1 MCGFHDIGFK
11 GLYLQILQ
19 TILRI
24 ANRGCQQR
32 YKTDKNDT
40 NSTKWIPLVQNGQR
54 RNMLLLF
61 LVNCLLL
68 THWHHVSVVRRF
80 VQWTSI
86 SPNQTLTIMKTEP
99 KRICIYVRDVQIVTG
114 KSYRAS
120 HRLLDS
126 YKVRLR
132 KKRGEFVTVREFS
145 EMTGI
150 AMDDLVTMIR
160 D

>member
-1 MCGFHDIGFK
+1 MP
-11 GLYLQILQ
+11 
-19 TILRI
+19 TPVVS
-24 ANRGCQQR
+24 
-32 YKTDKNDT
+32 NDT
-40 NSTKWIPLVQNGQR
+40 RQTKMTQIVPNGYHLYKMAPSVTCCR
-54 RNMLLLF
+54 YF